1 MIIDKFSQRIVSSN
15 LINTYVATSFFATVI
30 FFVVNANIYTPLE
43 MITGVILVTITFK
56 GISNM
61 MFSLVVLLVNLDNNN
76 KSLEFEKTTSKVNSL
91 LNELQLQKTKLKA
104 NQATKG

>member
-1 MIIDKFSQRIVSSN
+1 MIIDKFSQRVVSSN
-15 LINTYVATSFFATVI
+15 LINTYVATAFFATVI

-104 NQATKG
+104 NQLMKG